1 MSGRHDIVSGV
12 YEQFIYQI
20 NQNSLENR
28 WEHGIFFGISI
39 VPFIIN
45 FEIKIFKKNILKK
58 VISRRTRLAKLE

>member
-1 MSGRHDIVSGV
+1 MILSLE

-45 FEIKIFKKNILKK
+45 FEIKLFKK
-58 VISRRTRLAKLE
+58 TF